1 MIGITSE
8 IRLPVAR
15 LPLAFQLQ
23 AVPGATLQTLMVVK
37 AVALASAK
45 QFLAVVE
52 PARTV
57 IAARTLE
64 SAAVLS

>member
-1 MIGITSE
+1 
-8 IRLPVAR
+8 
-15 LPLAFQLQ
+15 
-23 AVPGATLQTLMVVK
+23 MVVK
-37 AVALASAK
+37 AVALASAR

-52 PARTV
+52 LARTV